1 MYLLQIYVKSKTLL
15 SAVSSEQA
23 VAVFEALCR
32 VVKHVSN
39 PGDCSSVERCVLS
52 HLYDLYSTCL
62 LLKSRPH
69 GGEPFSNAYPKIR
82 AALYTSLQ
90 PTPSN
95 HACTGFMTDVIENI
109 RRPGGYFYVLVVI
122 DMRFVK
128 DLGIFTMNCKQKL
141 LITLL
146 KYSYAVLAYKA
157 VVMKS
162 GCNFLVDYGHDILQL
177 CLSIFSC
184 VVQ

>member
-1 MYLLQIYVKSKTLL
+1 MFT
-15 SAVSSEQA
+15 VSSDQT

-39 PGDCSSVERCVLS
+39 PGDCCSVERCVLS
-52 HLYDLYSTCL
+52 HLYDLYTACS

-95 HACTGFMTDVIENI
+95 HACTSFMNDVIMSI
-109 RRPGGYFYVLVVI
+109 RRPG
-122 DMRFVK
+122 
-128 DLGIFTMNCKQKL
+128 
-141 LITLL
+141 
-146 KYSYAVLAYKA
+146 
-157 VVMKS
+157 
-162 GCNFLVDYGHDILQL
+162 
-177 CLSIFSC
+177 
-184 VVQ
+184 

>member
-1 MYLLQIYVKSKTLL
+1 MIYRVPKTLCYSNDL
-15 SAVSSEQA
+15 INYQCCCKKIICRLVVAVSSEQT

-52 HLYDLYSTCL
+52 HLYDLYSTCF

-95 HACTGFMTDVIENI
+95 HTCISFMTEVINNI
-109 RRPGGYFYVLVVI
+109 RRPGL
-122 DMRFVK
+122 
-128 DLGIFTMNCKQKL
+128 
-141 LITLL
+141 
-146 KYSYAVLAYKA
+146 
-157 VVMKS
+157 
-162 GCNFLVDYGHDILQL
+162 
-177 CLSIFSC
+177 
-184 VVQ
+184 